1 MSVQHRDVET
11 CVASL
16 RLLSDWEPRELRD
29 AVDRLLPRAL
39 SRKQRE
45 DFAHMDHLVMAARRR
60 LVMAGNL
67 KGDVQSAFHAWD
79 AVYHHLGIARLA
91 YDEIRRIPSGR
102 VAMMHEAIE
111 AAYPSPS

>member
-1 MSVQHRDVET
+1 MR
-11 CVASL
+11 CKPASAVGL
-16 RLLSDWEPRELRD
+16 GTTRVRD

-67 KGDVQSAFHAWD
+67 KGNMQSAFHAWD

-102 VAMMHEAIE
+102 VAMMQEAIE